1 MIPRKTFTA
10 FFAAIFLATIGF
22 SYMLENNKSK
32 EIKSFFPNQKSWE
45 LKRFAI
51 TDDKDKTL
59 VFKRIN
65 CVWVIG
71 DDNLP
76 SDEIKVTALA
86 EKLITLKSD
95 DLVTENEGDY
105 ERLKVSTSQFS
116 FKIEFSFKDET
127 SRTLLLWK
135 ADMGRPSHAR
145 RADESGV
152 YLIYEPMLAEIKLDT
167 KEWVNSVDE
176 VSGLS
181 KQ

>member
-22 SYMLENNKSK
+22 SYMLEKNKPK

-59 VFKRIN
+59 VFKRVK

-86 EKLITLKSD
+86 EKLIALKSD

-105 ERLKVSTSQFS
+105 DRLKVSTSQFS

-127 SRTLLLWK
+127 SRTLLLGK

-167 KEWVNSVDE
+167 KDWANSVDE
-176 VSGLS
+176 VNGVL